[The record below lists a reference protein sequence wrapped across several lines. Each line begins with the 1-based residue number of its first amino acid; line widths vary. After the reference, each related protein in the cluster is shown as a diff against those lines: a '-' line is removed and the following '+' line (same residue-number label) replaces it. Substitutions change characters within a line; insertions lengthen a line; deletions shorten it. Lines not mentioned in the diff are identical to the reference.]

1 MSVRGLT
8 VLSRGAVVAAALG
21 LAAGCGSS
29 SGSTSSA
36 GAPVKPSASATVPA
50 VLKHS
55 FAASEAATLKA
66 LSVGAA
72 KLKSMPSSFS
82 GSRLRAAALGPMVSA
97 TEAFDHEISGLSWP
111 ASLQPQEKAVLAA
124 NQAWLSAATGLE
136 SSATTTKAAVAKK
149 LAQPLQSQVL
159 VVDRLRGSLGL
170 PPI

>member
-1 MSVRGLT
+1 
-8 VLSRGAVVAAALG
+8 
-21 LAAGCGSS
+21 
-29 SGSTSSA
+29 
-36 GAPVKPSASATVPA
+36 VKPSASATVPAVPA